1 MPGIVRSLLETRML
15 QLVLMWFFISYPIRE
30 QEQDQ
35 IEHGEGGGKTK
46 ASNPCKQIGAKLFS

>member
-1 MPGIVRSLLETRML
+1 ML

-35 IEHGEGGGKTK
+35 VEHGGVRGGGGRGEHKGK
-46 ASNPCKQIGAKLFS
+46 